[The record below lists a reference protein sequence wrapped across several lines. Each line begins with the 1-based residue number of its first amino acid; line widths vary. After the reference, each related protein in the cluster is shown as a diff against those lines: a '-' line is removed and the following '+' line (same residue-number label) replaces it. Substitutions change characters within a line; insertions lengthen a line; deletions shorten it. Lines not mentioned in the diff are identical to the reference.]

1 MDKNDIIVCF
11 LWMLDSLTINVVENL
26 YFVL

>member
-1 MDKNDIIVCF
+1 MDKNYIIVCF